1 MVASLSTGQ
10 NDVPEAP
17 VVSVIIRVVS
27 FISCGFADRSTI
39 VEEHLEYILERGFK
53 LLKPPHYVHI
63 TSPLILRIIVV
74 TEFEFV

>member
-39 VEEHLEYILERGFK
+39 VEEHLKYISER